1 MPFINISLSGSE
13 LSHDQKKQ
21 LFHQTTELM
30 HEVMHKKKELTS
42 VRIQLSESCDWAIGS
57 RLMNEGKER
66 AVYMDIKVTEGT
78 NTAAEKSEM
87 IKQSI
92 LMLKHVVGPIA
103 AASYVVIHDIA
114 GDSWG
119 YDGLTQ
125 QARAQGQ
132 P

>member
-13 LSHDQKKQ
+13 LSNDQKEQ

-42 VRIQLSESCDWAIGS
+42 VRIQCSESCDWAIGS

-78 NTAAEKSEM
+78 NTTAEKSEM

-103 AASYVVIHDIA
+103 EASYVVIHDIA

-132 P
+132 S